1 MDDTTIMP
9 LRRGEMKVKV
19 WECGGEGMGEG
30 WTMPRL
36 CLPGGGR

>member
-30 WTMPRL
+30 WTMPR
-36 CLPGGGR
+36 